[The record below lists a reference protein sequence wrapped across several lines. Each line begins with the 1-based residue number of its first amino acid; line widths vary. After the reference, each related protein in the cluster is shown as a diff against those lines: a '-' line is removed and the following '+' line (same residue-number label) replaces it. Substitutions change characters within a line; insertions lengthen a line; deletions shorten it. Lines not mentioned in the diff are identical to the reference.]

1 MNIYNTEYNALYLFM
16 YLSVYISLSFT
27 YRKDRIRYILSK

>member
-16 YLSVYISLSFT
+16 YLSVYISLSLLHIEKIESVTF
-27 YRKDRIRYILSK
+27 